1 MATHSKQQSSGFWK
15 HGLLLT
21 LLFGF
26 TVMLVGGAYIY
37 KARAPIPTAV
47 VDLAGKTLFTAED
60 VQLGQ
65 ELFRKR
71 NLMNYGSVLGH
82 GAYFGPDYTAEALHW
97 MTDAM
102 RAERAG
108 GRYELLSIGQ
118 KAAVDA
124 EVAAEL
130 KENRY
135 DAPST
140 NLIFTAGQ
148 TKGWH
153 AIVEKY
159 ATVFAEGQPDR
170 ALAKGS
176 MVPPGEGGNDR
187 KVTHEAAR
195 QLAAF
200 ATWTAWLSV
209 ATRPE
214 APHSY
219 TNNWPYD
226 KAAGNTATA
235 GAVIWSAA
243 SVALLLCFLAFILY
257 VQHRYQLTP
266 ADVDNPNLRFDVAKS
281 PLTPSQ
287 KATFKFFAVAIA
299 LFLVQ
304 TILGGKMA
312 HDYADPGTFYGI
324 DLNSILPFQIARAW
338 HLQLAVFWI
347 ATAWLGMGMFIAPL
361 VSGREPRHQRTLVN
375 ILFGALVLVVVGSMA
390 GEYLAWNGSLGD
402 AWWWLGTQG
411 WEYLELGRLWMY
423 LLIAGMGI
431 WLFIVYRGLR
441 AALKAETDRGGLTH
455 LLLYSSIAIP
465 VFYCFALFIGKS
477 SHITM
482 ADYWRW
488 WLIHLWVEGMFEVFA
503 VVVIG
508 FLMVRL
514 GLITAHSTLRA
525 LYFQLTILLGSGIIG
540 TGHHYYWIGA
550 PEAWMALG
558 SVFSALEVVP
568 LSLLMVEA
576 YGQYKVVKEGGIEFP
591 YKVSFWFMI
600 ATAFWNLFGAG
611 ALGFLINLPIV
622 SYYQHGSFLTAAH
635 GHGALMGVYGML
647 ALALATFSMRNI
659 VKPEY
664 WKEKWMMVGFWGL
677 NIGLMGMIVIT
688 LVPVG
693 VLQAVESFN
702 NGFWSARSWEF
713 YQQPLINLLL
723 WLRMIPDTVF
733 ILMGVVPILAA
744 AGYGLFHMRST
755 TPSSPLIVAGEDM
768 PEPYELTYTGSGISA
783 GRAILSAGLEATGDL
798 TYGQDGGTG
807 PNAAVWGTG
816 QSGTSGPR

>member
-1 MATHSKQQSSGFWK
+1 MSQQNTAKSGFWK

-26 TVMLVGGAYIY
+26 TVMLIGGAYIY
-37 KARAPIPTAV
+37 KTRAPIPVQV
-47 VDLAGKTLFTAED
+47 VDSEARVLFTAD
-60 VQLGQ
+60 DIQLGQ

-102 RAERAG
+102 RADRSG
-108 GRYELLSIGQ
+108 GRYASLSTGE
-118 KAAVDA
+118 KAAIDA
-124 EVAAEL
+124 EIAQEL
-130 KENRY
+130 KTNRY
-135 DAPST
+135 KDGT
-140 NLIFTAGQ
+140 LVFTPGQ
-148 TKGWH
+148 TKGWN
-153 AIVEKY
+153 AIVDKY
-159 ATVFAEGQPDR
+159 EIAFVDGEPDR
-170 ALAKGS
+170 ALPKGS
-176 MVPPGEGGNDR
+176 LLPPSEGGNDR
-187 KVTHEAAR
+187 KLTREAAK
-195 QLAAF
+195 QLSAF

-209 ATRPE
+209 TNRPE
-214 APHSY
+214 APHSF

-226 KAAGNTATA
+226 RAAGNTATA
-235 GAVIWSAA
+235 GAVVWSAA
-243 SVALLLCFLAFILY
+243 SVGLLMMFLAFILY
-257 VQHRYQLTP
+257 VQHRYKLSP
-266 ADVDNPNLRFDVAKS
+266 VDVENPNLRFDIAKS

-287 KATFKFFAVAIA
+287 KATFKFFVIA
-299 LFLVQ
+299 LLLFLVQ
-304 TILGGKMA
+304 TFLGGKMA
-312 HDYADPGTFYGI
+312 HDYADPGTFYGF
-324 DLNSILPFQIARAW
+324 DLNSILPFQVARAW

-361 VSGREPRHQRTLVN
+361 VGGREPKHQRTLVN
-375 ILFGALVLVVVGSMA
+375 VLFGALVLVVVGSLV
-390 GEYLAWNGSLGD
+390 GEYLAWKGSLGET
-402 AWWWLGTQG
+402 WWWLGTQG

-423 LLIAGMGI
+423 LLIGGMGI

-441 AALKAETDRGGLTH
+441 GALKAETDRGGLTH
-455 LLLYSSIAIP
+455 LLLYSATAIP

-508 FLMVRL
+508 FLMVKL
-514 GLITAHSTLRA
+514 GLVTAASTLRA

-558 SVFSALEVVP
+558 SVFSAMEVVP

-576 YGQYKVVKEGGIEFP
+576 YGQYKVIRDGGIEFP
-591 YKVSFWFMI
+591 YKVAFWFMI

-647 ALALATFSMRNI
+647 ALSLATFSMRNI
-659 VKPEY
+659 IKPEF

-677 NIGLMGMIVIT
+677 NAGLMGMIAIT
-688 LVPVG
+688 LFPIG
-693 VLQAVESFN
+693 AMQAVESFQ
-702 NGFWSARSWEF
+702 NGFWSARSWDF
-713 YQQPLINLLL
+713 YQQPVVNTLL
-723 WLRMIPDTVF
+723 WLRVIPDTVF
-733 ILMGVVPILAA
+733 IFAGVIPIVAA
-744 AGYGLFHMRST
+744 ALWGFVNMRAEAPLPESAA
-755 TPSSPLIVAGEDM
+755 PQLSPESK
-768 PEPYELTYTGSGISA
+768 P
-783 GRAILSAGLEATGDL
+783 
-798 TYGQDGGTG
+798 
-807 PNAAVWGTG
+807 AVSPVYRNRI
-816 QSGTSGPR
+816 Q